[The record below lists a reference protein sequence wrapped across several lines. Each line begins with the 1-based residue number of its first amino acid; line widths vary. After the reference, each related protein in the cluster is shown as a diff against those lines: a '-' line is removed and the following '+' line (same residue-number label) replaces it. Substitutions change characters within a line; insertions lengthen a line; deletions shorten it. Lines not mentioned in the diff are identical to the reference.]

1 MDLWLQISFATLT
14 FISTKKM
21 LSLYEDTSLVD
32 KVMKSFQGS
41 GLLCAYGIATSL
53 MNSGEQWLV
62 PILKSP
68 WFDLYVRINFR
79 LIKKWRGTESGWGQ
93 RFCLRRYLIYQIY
106 AFSLSQ
112 HVFHTTMEPIYCEG
126 EDAYIWW
133 MR

>member
-68 WFDLYVRINFR
+68 
-79 LIKKWRGTESGWGQ
+79 
-93 RFCLRRYLIYQIY
+93 
-106 AFSLSQ
+106 
-112 HVFHTTMEPIYCEG
+112 
-126 EDAYIWW
+126 
-133 MR
+133 